1 MQLLHQINLK
11 TRMQAVRFAMIASR
25 ELMLVACE
33 DGRVRVFELP
43 PIGPATAEP
52 SILAPIGELVGHASR
67 CAAVARDAADLA
79 ASNRSRS
86 CRSSARPS
94 RQTSSSSL

>member
-11 TRMQAVRFAMIASR
+11 TRMQAVRFATIASR

-43 PIGPATAEP
+43 AIAPAAAEP
-52 SILAPIGELVGHASR
+52 SVLAPVGEMIGHSSR
-67 CAAVARDAADLA
+67 CVPVTRGEADRP
-79 ASNRSRS
+79 ASSRS
-86 CRSSARPS
+86 KPCRSFARPS
-94 RQTSSSSL
+94 DPMSSSSL